1 MEKKWSTGVGNFSEA
16 LWICSPSTIISCSI
30 RGIIVE
36 AHLDPTMEVNI
47 MPWHIAYTLLGNVML
62 RPSDKLL
69 KSYPSGNVTLRP
81 SDKLLKSY
89 PSGHILECRGVACVV
104 LVPIHK
110 MKVNQDFHTFDVMD
124 LQKNFSMHLEG
135 A

>member
-30 RGIIVE
+30 RGITVE

-47 MPWHIAYTLLGNVML
+47 MPWHIAYTLL
-62 RPSDKLL
+62 
-69 KSYPSGNVTLRP
+69 GNVTLRP

-104 LVPIHK
+104 LLPIHK

-124 LQKNFSMHLEG
+124 L
-135 A
+135 